1 MQGALRHGIIR
12 VASWTPYHR
21 VERPCKWRS
30 CRGTIEWAPA
40 MITSARTPLERSRH
54 HRTAATRHRGNAA
67 QRANC
72 SRSWYDDLTPQRHQ
86 KVPTCATASWT
97 TSATTARTSSSSSS
111 SPDSAAP
118 ASPTS
123 CQSNMP
129 AQRSRPSQPTPR
141 GANHRKTMIT
151 SPLQNASVP
160 PG

>member
-30 CRGTIEWAPA
+30 CHGTIEWAPA
-40 MITSARTPLERSRH
+40 MITSALTPLERSTH
-54 HRTAATRHRGNAA
+54 HRTAASRHRGNAA

-72 SRSWYDDLTPQRHQ
+72 SRSWYDDLTPQRRQ

-97 TSATTARTSSSSSS
+97 TSATTARTSSSPSS

-129 AQRSRPSQPTPR
+129 AQPAGDTAVMTAAP
-141 GANHRKTMIT
+141 GAAVQIIGRR
-151 SPLQNASVP
+151 
-160 PG
+160 